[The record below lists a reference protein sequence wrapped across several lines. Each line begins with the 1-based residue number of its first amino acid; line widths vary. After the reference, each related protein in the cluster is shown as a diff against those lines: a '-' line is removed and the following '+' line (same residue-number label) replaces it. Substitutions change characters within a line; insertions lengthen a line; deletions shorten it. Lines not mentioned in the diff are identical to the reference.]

1 MTRECANTWRGLRRL
16 DPPGQPAVRGRQHR
30 HSTRAG
36 RWALRIGGS
45 PSHSASSAPEVPN
58 ALIEKAIKW
67 CSWLPEVLGEWGG
80 LGILAVPITSSCFRA
95 SSFVG
100 RVACADPGR
109 TVCHWLATRAQRACR
124 HSSCEGHEPSSTSS
138 SSRCLRRRVSMR
150 QYRSMQLTLQ
160 RAWPLFLPLLIPMAQ
175 ATETLTVMTES
186 SCLRATRACLA
197 LSRPQV
203 AQTIRPCSSASA
215 TSIASHSI
223 PKLTTCLKPGM
234 RA

>member
-1 MTRECANTWRGLRRL
+1 
-16 DPPGQPAVRGRQHR
+16 
-30 HSTRAG
+30 
-36 RWALRIGGS
+36 
-45 PSHSASSAPEVPN
+45 
-58 ALIEKAIKW
+58 
-67 CSWLPEVLGEWGG
+67 
-80 LGILAVPITSSCFRA
+80 
-95 SSFVG
+95 
-100 RVACADPGR
+100 
-109 TVCHWLATRAQRACR
+109 
-124 HSSCEGHEPSSTSS
+124 
-138 SSRCLRRRVSMR
+138 MR